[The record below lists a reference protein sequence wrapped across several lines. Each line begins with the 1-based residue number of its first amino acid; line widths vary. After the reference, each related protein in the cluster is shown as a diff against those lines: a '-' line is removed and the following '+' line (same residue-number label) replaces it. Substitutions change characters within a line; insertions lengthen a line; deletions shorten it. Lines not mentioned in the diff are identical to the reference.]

1 MTALLMGS
9 LSTLCDTSELQRE
22 AFNEAFR
29 KHDLNWHWT
38 REQYVALLQGSGG
51 VRRIAEQAAA
61 NGQQVDAEGVHATKS
76 DLFQTRLLT
85 GGLEPRPGVVETVR
99 QAREAGHQVA
109 LVTTTSS
116 QNVAALLVGLSPHL
130 TPGDFDLVVDATCV
144 TSGKPDP
151 AAYAYALEQ
160 LHVAATSCIAVE
172 DNVPGLQAAAGAGI
186 ACLAFPNA
194 NTADHDF
201 TGAAGRVSRL
211 DLPTVLAALDR

>member
-1 MTALLMGS
+1 MPALMLGS

-29 KHDLNWHWT
+29 KHDLDWHWT
-38 REQYVALLQGSGG
+38 REHYVSLLQSSGG
-51 VRRIAEQAAA
+51 VQRIAEHARAC
-61 NGQQVDAEGVHATKS
+61 GQQVDAEAVHATKS
-76 DLFQTRLLT
+76 DLFQARLLT
-85 GGLEPRPGVVETVR
+85 GGLEPRPGVVETVHE
-99 QAREAGHQVA
+99 ARAAGHQVA

-151 AAYAYALEQ
+151 AAYAYALEH
-160 LHVAATSCIAVE
+160 LHLDATSCVAVE
-172 DNVPGLQAAAGAGI
+172 DNVPGVQAASGAGI
-186 ACLAFPNA
+186 TCFAFPNA

-201 TGAAGRVSRL
+201 TGATGRVSRL
-211 DLPTVLAALDR
+211 DLPTVLAALEH